1 MMGKRRLKPGVP
13 AVAVALALCGLLIS
27 VGCAKYNTYYNA
39 SRAFDSAEKI
49 REERIERGEDPTEPT
64 SQQLGGYQRAVKKS
78 QLVLDDYPGSGLTD
92 DALFLMAK
100 SYNRMNSYRMSV
112 GKFDLLF
119 KNYPATEY
127 LEESYYLQAL
137 NYMYIGDMQSSNDYL
152 QNLST
157 QFPDSRFQS
166 ETQRVSANNS
176 FELEQWE
183 EARAGFERYLEVYPD
198 SEYGEEITY
207 RLAVC
212 HWELENYPEAEARLL
227 EVLAKSE
234 AKEEIFDAKLMLSRC
249 LIRMDRADEA
259 DAILSDIETE
269 AELYSAQGDVV
280 LAQAANLVRRDK
292 ASDAVPLL
300 ENIPREW
307 LNPTLSA
314 RLNEMLG
321 IIYFQQWR
329 LNDASKLLREAARN
343 PQVLDDPDRV
353 KSYAK
358 ALNQYLAAEQRL
370 DSAGE
375 EIVPSLKL
383 VMANSLLLT
392 LGKPRMALENYLDA
406 AAARNDTISSVRG
419 FYGAHLVYRDYLD
432 LPDSAAVMADSIQIR
447 HPDSAH
453 AYLLADDS
461 GERDLYTILVEESG
475 IAAAER
481 NRMNATLEASARVA
495 AVREQEASGMAEAA
509 LETPE
514 YAPGVEPGDQTR
526 VPAAAGASAAAD
538 SVAALSPSDDLP
550 LTAGSDSLT
559 VPAGEA
565 PAALV
570 PGTAL
575 PDSAA
580 AQPDSAAVQPEV
592 QDEPAAKPVEE
603 PEDKQPQKKDWSDL
617 LR

>member
-1 MMGKRRLKPGVP
+1 MTGKRRLKPGVP
-13 AVAVALALCGLLIS
+13 AVAAALALCALLIS

-39 SRAFDSAEKI
+39 SRAFDSAEEI
-49 REERIERGEDPTEPT
+49 REQRIERGEDPTEPT
-64 SQQLGGYQRAVKKS
+64 SQQINGYQQAVKKS
-78 QLVLDDYPGSGLTD
+78 QIVLDEYPGSGLTD
-92 DALFLMAK
+92 DALFMMAK

-119 KNYPATEY
+119 KNFPATEY
-127 LEESYYLQAL
+127 LEESFYLQAL

-157 QFPDSRFQS
+157 QFPESRFQS

-183 EARAGFERYLEVYPD
+183 EAREGFGQYLELYPD
-198 SEYGEEITY
+198 SEYAEEITY
-207 RLAVC
+207 RLALC
-212 HWELENYPEAEARLL
+212 HWELGDYPQAEARLR

-234 AKEEIFDAKLMLSRC
+234 TKQEIFDAKLMLGRC
-249 LIRMDRADEA
+249 LIRMDRTDEA
-259 DAILSDIETE
+259 DEILSDIETE
-269 AELYSAQGDVV
+269 AELYTSQGDVV
-280 LAQAANLVRRDK
+280 LAQAASLVRRDQ
-292 ASDAVPLL
+292 ASDAAPLL

-329 LNDASKLLREAARN
+329 LDDASKLLREAARN

-375 EIVPSLKL
+375 EMVPSLKL

-392 LGKPRMALENYLDA
+392 LDKPRMALDNYLDA
-406 AAARNDTISSVRG
+406 AAARNDTVSSVRG

-447 HPDSAH
+447 HPGSAH

-461 GERDLYTILVEESG
+461 GERDLYTILVEQSG

-481 NRMNATLEASARVA
+481 NRMEATLEASARVA
-495 AVREQEASGMAEAA
+495 ATREQKSAGMADAA
-509 LETPE
+509 LDTPDSSS
-514 YAPGVEPGDQTR
+514 GVEPEVQKQ
-526 VPAAAGASAAAD
+526 VPSASAIATGDSAATAATD
-538 SVAALSPSDDLP
+538 SVAALSPADVQP
-550 LTAGSDSLT
+550 LAAGSDSLA

-565 PAALV
+565 LV
-570 PGTAL
+570 
-575 PDSAA
+575 
-580 AQPDSAAVQPEV
+580 
-592 QDEPAAKPVEE
+592 EPAEKPAEE
-603 PEDKQPQKKDWSDL
+603 PKQKEPKKKDWSDL